1 MKKANIYQVYIKDNS
16 IKEGKIKITCV
27 AETINDIIEL
37 VAPYTWNQELNKNE
51 FIKYKVTD
59 IMEVKLIESNVL
71 VQNYI
76 PDYKEEN

>member
-1 MKKANIYQVYIKDNS
+1 MKKANIYQVYVKNNS
-16 IKEGKIKITCV
+16 VKEGKTKITCV
-27 AETINDIIEL
+27 AETLNDIIEL
-37 VAPYTWNQELNKNE
+37 VAPYTWNQELNKSE
-51 FIKYKVTD
+51 AIKYEVTD

>member
-1 MKKANIYQVYIKDNS
+1 MKKANIYQVYVKDNS
-16 IKEGKIKITCV
+16 VKECKIKITCV

-37 VAPYTWNQELNKNE
+37 VAPYTWNQELNKSE
-51 FIKYKVTD
+51 AIKYEITD
-59 IMEVKLIESNVL
+59 IIEVKLIESNVL